1 MIDVSSVLTP
11 EWVPWAVFGT
21 VVGLTTLVFLIAII
35 HHFVVYFPS
44 AAAVEQVEHALIIT
58 SVAFLV
64 FMVLAGI
71 TLAVMDSSEDDRVY
85 GQLENSYGIS
95 QLECTE
101 DACTWVDANNRPAA
115 GTLVDRDM
123 TAGLLD
129 SDQTPLPV
137 INE

>member
-11 EWVPWAVFGT
+11 EWVPWAVFGA

-35 HHFVVYFPS
+35 HHFVVYLPSS
-44 AAAVEQVEHALIIT
+44 AAVAHALIIT
-58 SVAFLV
+58 LVAFLV

-71 TLAVMDSSEDDRVY
+71 TVAVMDSREDDRVY

-95 QLECTE
+95 QLECTK

-129 SDQTPLPV
+129 SDQKPLPV

>member
-21 VVGLTTLVFLIAII
+21 VVGLTTFVFLIAII
-35 HHFVVYFPS
+35 HHFVVYLPS
-44 AAAVEQVEHALIIT
+44 AAAVVHALVIT
-58 SVAFLV
+58 LVAFLV

-71 TLAVMDSSEDDRVY
+71 TVTVMNSREDDRVY

-123 TAGLLD
+123 KAGLLD
-129 SDQTPLPV
+129 SDQKPLPV